1 MFQALLLK
9 KYNAILGYFTMKA
22 ASYPCIKV
30 TVTFFF
36 FIFTI
41 IYFLLYNIVI
51 FNTLRSRIIVIN
63 VDQLMRYKL
72 HYIREIWMHVII
84 YKGNVHNWV
93 SMSGNVFMHNYSIF
107 LFSKWFAKQSY
118 FWRLSQFF
126 FWH

>member
-30 TVTFFF
+30 TVTFVF

-72 HYIREIWMHVII
+72 HYIHEI
-84 YKGNVHNWV
+84 
-93 SMSGNVFMHNYSIF
+93 
-107 LFSKWFAKQSY
+107 
-118 FWRLSQFF
+118 
-126 FWH
+126 